1 MDVIDVPRRPGD
13 QRAFISPLDH
23 RALFEAAPPTPQSA
37 SAWAYATRLLYQG
50 DPRGAFG
57 LEVAFNVPAGQAPA
71 AFRPSQAFS
80 ARLTTAVVDDI
91 EYFASLTL
99 TADWDAGPVI
109 WPDVA
114 ALLPYGETAALTLQ
128 DAGAASRTWAFPAG
142 GIETYFSL
150 VLELTLPNLHVA
162 RQQNATTRFWT
173 EWAEPTSATDPAPG
187 PIQRSF
193 VQAFSRPVVPYRLVG
208 STLQIGAWSDSLA
221 GNPLGAAI
229 ETLVAG
235 GPSLEVALSV
245 RYAYA
250 LQDGDHGPDAPVAE
264 IPVLLVPRRPYDGV
278 GQIIAATTAWRE
290 ATAPQALGARWVF
303 ELSLFSTL
311 PVADDQPL
319 LTLTRL
325 VSTLDR

>member
-1 MDVIDVPRRPGD
+1 MDVIDVPRRAGD
-13 QRAFISPLDH
+13 QRAMISPLDH
-23 RALFEAAPPTPQSA
+23 RALFGSAPPTLESV

-57 LEVAFNVPAGQAPA
+57 LEVGFNVPTGEAPA
-71 AFRPSQAFS
+71 AFRPSLAFS
-80 ARLTTAVVDDI
+80 ARLTTTVVDDI

-99 TADWDAGPVI
+99 TVDWNAGPVI

-114 ALLPYGETAALTLQ
+114 ALMPNGETAALTLQ
-128 DAGAASRTWAFPAG
+128 DAGAASRTWQFPAG
-142 GIETYFSL
+142 AIESYLSL

-162 RQQNATTRFWT
+162 RQQNAITRFWT
-173 EWAEPTSATDPAPG
+173 EWTEPTSATDPSPG

-208 STLQIGAWSDSLA
+208 TTLQIGVWSDSLA

-250 LQDGDHGPDAPVAE
+250 LEAGDDGPDAPVAE

-278 GQIIAATTAWRE
+278 GQIFAAMTAWRE

-325 VSTLDR
+325 VLPLDH